1 MQIKIRRLIWCLAA
15 TLFVLQAHSQ
25 GSVSLYVGGRQL
37 VSAPNPPSGA
47 ALSQTAWASRHSSVS
62 VEKVGNAAYIKVN
75 SYFTGTAQVQ
85 CDYYYYWYDNYGY
98 MHTNHATTYYNVTCK
113 AVNINLTTS
122 SMSLAV
128 GEGGYIKYSLSPTI
142 SPTPTVRFS
151 SSNTYVATVNDDGYV
166 RGVGSGSTT
175 ITLMN
180 SAGPNATVYVTV
192 KSVDPTSVSIPS
204 SLTAYVG
211 ETSSLSAT
219 LYPSNAQATL
229 SWYSANSN
237 IASVSSS
244 GVVTGKA
251 EGSTVIYVKTSK
263 GLYSNDCNVTVK
275 YRKPSSVSLS
285 SSTLYVPIG
294 QSKSLTAS
302 VSPSNAKYTL
312 TWSSSNENVASVSSS
327 GVVTAKKA
335 GSATITVRTDN
346 GYSAT
351 CRVTV
356 PPMPESVSTSSKV
369 SIPYKG
375 TRKLQAQ
382 VLPTDAY
389 VSLSWSSDD
398 ASVAWVDANGK
409 VTAVGVGATDVT
421 VTTSNG
427 IKATCRVEVT
437 KPDYNFI
444 VWTHDG
450 EKITFSLD
458 NHPVVTR
465 SDEQLVV
472 TTANT
477 IVEYPSEQVHKFTME
492 DNTVEA
498 LPASIVLPE
507 AITLAY
513 KEQTTLEYTLLPED
527 YDIETTLTWSSDNAE
542 VARVDNHGTVTA
554 CGAGEATIT
563 VKARNGRS
571 ASCRVEVPVPHYYLV
586 VWMHEGGYVTYPLDE
601 HPIITYAD
609 EQILVST
616 PWNSVTYSHAQVRKF
631 TLTDTDTPQDDTPK
645 DDDTVISSIGSDLR
659 NQGDAIVFSACTP
672 GEHVGVYDAS
682 GRLLHSYAI
691 GADGNLTLSLSA
703 YGRGV
708 YVVKMKSITYKFI
721 KK

>member
-1 MQIKIRRLIWCLAA
+1 M
-15 TLFVLQAHSQ
+15 T
-25 GSVSLYVGGRQL
+25 
-37 VSAPNPPSGA
+37 
-47 ALSQTAWASRHSSVS
+47 
-62 VEKVGNAAYIKVN
+62 VN
-75 SYFTGTAQVQ
+75 EYFTGIAEIQ
-85 CDYYYYWYDNYGY
+85 CDYYYYWYDNYGHQY
-98 MHTNHATTYYNVTCK
+98 QKRATTYYQVTCK
-113 AVNINLTTS
+113 PVEISLRSESMHLT
-122 SMSLAV
+122 V
-128 GEGGYIKYSLSPTI
+128 GDGEYIDYTLMPSI
-142 SPTPTVRFS
+142 TPKPRIWFN
-151 SSNTYVATVNDDGYV
+151 SSNSSIAKVYDEGYV
-166 RGVGSGSTT
+166 MGVSGGSAT
-175 ITLMN
+175 ITIN
-180 SAGPNATVYVTV
+180 TNAGPSATVYVTV
-192 KSVDPTSVSIPS
+192 ESVDPSSVSIPS

-219 LYPSNAQATL
+219 LYPSNAQTTL

-251 EGSTVIYVKTSK
+251 EGSTTIYAKTSN

-294 QSKSLTAS
+294 QTKSLTAS

-312 TWSSSNENVASVSSS
+312 TWTSSNEDVASVSSS

-427 IKATCRVEVT
+427 LKATCRVEVT

-513 KEQTTLEYTLLPED
+513 KEQTTLEYTLQPED

-586 VWMHEGGYVTYPLDE
+586 VWMREGGYVTYPLDE

-616 PWNSVTYSHAQVRKF
+616 PWNSVSYPHAQVRKF
-631 TLTDTDTPQDDTPK
+631 TLADTDTPQDDIPEDDTPK
-645 DDDTVISSIGSDLR
+645 DDDTAINSVCSDLR

-672 GEHVGVYDAS
+672 DEHVGVYDAS